1 MAQNQRYDLIIVGAG
16 MAGCILAARIAEN
29 GVNPRNGEP
38 LKIALLDWG
47 PYLKGTPRP
56 GYGHPARRQ
65 AFTNVMSD
73 FREGDRY
80 RTQWGKAKVVGGSGL
95 HYGAQAFH
103 PFDVDY
109 LHWQNETGVDWT
121 QENFKEAV
129 EEVRTMFNV
138 HPVPKELL
146 TVGQFLFEGAAT
158 KLGHKLERTS
168 HARKNCIYC
177 GLGCRDSQMSKY
189 DSKMNSF
196 VAHLPIAEEHGVEII
211 PNTRVEK
218 VILEKK
224 GTDFVATGVWAEQST
239 TGQLRL
245 TADKVLLCAC
255 ENGTPL
261 ILYNSGYG
269 PRDLLGKDLVVE
281 NSNVGRHLDGK
292 LRVGSFPAYFPV
304 PIKDPSRGMPS
315 AFYFFHGG
323 SADGYHRTL
332 FKDGTSNLEWPER
345 VALHEFAPEFG
356 REHKRFMATG
366 GGHIASQV
374 SIQYKRRECLEG
386 FIHRDG
392 SHEYPASVTL
402 DAKPARDLKESM
414 IVLRD
419 IYREMGSVKI
429 RDIDPVLKELD
440 AVAASSFQGRSP
452 VGATHQSCSC
462 RAGADRS
469 NSVVNERFECH
480 DIRNLLICDL
490 SVLPR
495 VTYGNPGVAMVAHVA
510 CFAWRRLV
518 QDHFS

>member
-1 MAQNQRYDLIIVGAG
+1 MAQNQNYDLIIVGAG

-38 LKIALLDWG
+38 LRIALLDWG
-47 PYLKGTPRP
+47 PYLKGPPRP
-56 GYGHPARRQ
+56 GHGHPARRQ

-80 RTQWGKAKVVGGSGL
+80 RTEWGKAKVVGGSGL

-158 KLGHKLERTS
+158 KLGHKLERTF
-168 HARKNCIYC
+168 HARRNCIYC
-177 GLGCRDSQMSKY
+177 GLGCRDGQMSKY

-196 VAHLPIAEEHGVEII
+196 VAHLPIAEEHGVEIL

-218 VILEKK
+218 VILEKR
-224 GTDFVATGVWAEQST
+224 GTDFVATGVWAEQQR
-239 TGQLRL
+239 TGQIRL

-269 PRDLLGKDLVVE
+269 PRDLLGTDLVVE
-281 NSNVGRHLDGK
+281 NPNVGRHLDGK
-292 LRVGSFPAYFPV
+292 LRVGSFPAYFPI

-315 AFYFFHGG
+315 AFFFFHGG
-323 SADGYHRTL
+323 SDDGYHRTL

-345 VALHEFAPEFG
+345 LALHEFAPEFG

-366 GGHIASQV
+366 GRHIASQV
-374 SIQYKRRECLEG
+374 SIQYKRREGLEG

-392 SHEYPASVTL
+392 SHEYPVSVTR
-402 DAKPARDLKESM
+402 DVKAARDLKESM

-440 AVAASSFQGRSP
+440 AVAASMLQGRSP
-452 VGATHQSCSC
+452 VSATHQSCSC
-462 RAGADRS
+462 RAGADRR

-480 DIRNLLICDL
+480 DIRNLFICDL

-518 QDHFS
+518 EDHFS

>member
-1 MAQNQRYDLIIVGAG
+1 MAQDQHYDLIIVGAG
-16 MAGCILAARIAEN
+16 MAGCILAARIAEK

-47 PYLKGTPRP
+47 PYLKGAPRP
-56 GYGHPARRQ
+56 GYGHPTRRQ

-80 RTQWGKAKVVGGSGL
+80 LTQWGKAKVVGGSGL

-121 QENFKEAV
+121 RENFKEAV

-158 KLGHKLERTS
+158 KLGHQLERTS
-168 HARKNCIYC
+168 HARKNCMYC
-177 GLGCRDSQMSKY
+177 GLGCDDSQMSKY

-196 VAHLPIAEEHGVEII
+196 IAHLPIAEKHGVEII
-211 PNTRVEK
+211 PDTRVEK

-224 GTDFVATGVWAEQST
+224 GADFVATGVWAEQQAS
-239 TGQLRL
+239 GPVRL
-245 TADKVLLCAC
+245 TADKVLLSAC

-269 PRDLLGKDLVVE
+269 PRELLGKDLVVE
-281 NSNVGRHLDGK
+281 NPNVGRHLDGK

-304 PIKDPSRGMPS
+304 PIKDPNGAKPS

-323 SADGYHRTL
+323 SADGYERTL
-332 FKDGTSNLEWPER
+332 FKEGTSNLEWPEKL
-345 VALHEFAPEFG
+345 ALHEFAPEFG

-366 GGHIASQV
+366 GESIATQV
-374 SIQYKRRECLEG
+374 SIQYKRREGLEG
-386 FIHRDG
+386 FIHRNG
-392 SHEYPASVTL
+392 SHEYPTRVTR
-402 DAKPARDLKESM
+402 DVKAARDLKEGM

-440 AVAASSFQGRSP
+440 AVAASTLQGRSP

-462 RAGADRS
+462 RAGVDRS

-480 DIRNLLICDL
+480 DIRNLFICDL
-490 SVLPR
+490 SVLPL
-495 VTYGNPGVAMVAHVA
+495 VTYGNPGIAMVAHVA

-518 QDHFS
+518 EDHFS